1 MPAVRNRA
9 PSPLLN
15 TPLTSHRTVVGTAG
29 YFDFGWNSQYDVNM
43 GKMISPVHAEKAAR
57 AIVSRFSDLRFR
69 VDLSNGKFYTNEA
82 MAFWN
87 NAKGELA
94 VVGMS
99 LMKTRIA
106 RIFPSATIT
115 EKDCIYWADN
125 QAGLL
130 ITNATNA
137 QIEGAADEIQQLA
150 IHFGITLNLLMT
162 DVDSSHEPEPS
173 PERSPA

>member
-1 MPAVRNRA
+1 MDVSTPPSTSKWGSMGDYKKRKAEATPDGKRAVAKPDDDRPRDLTLGQYQNHTKPGCWLRANVKGSRFKVDRNH
-9 PSPLLN
+9 PLLSL
-15 TPLTSHRTVVGTAG
+15 PEHDLVVGTAG

-43 GKMISPVHAEKAAR
+43 GKMISPIHAEKAAR

-99 LMKTRIA
+99 GRSSV
-106 RIFPSATIT
+106 FPTYRGS
-115 EKDCIYWADN
+115 
-125 QAGLL
+125 
-130 ITNATNA
+130 
-137 QIEGAADEIQQLA
+137 
-150 IHFGITLNLLMT
+150 F
-162 DVDSSHEPEPS
+162 S
-173 PERSPA
+173 P